1 MQSTTNPFDLAWE
14 ALKRFLPLDVL
25 EGKMDEAR
33 QKIGRV
39 NILIAGKTG
48 VGKTTLINAV
58 FGAKVGKTGIGVPVT
73 TGITWYEPPGL
84 PLRLCDTRGLELAA
98 YAETLAALESE
109 LLRSSASNRIEDR
122 LHLAWLCISERS
134 ARIEDAEQQVAKLC
148 SKHGVP
154 LIVVVTQA
162 FGKEQIVTTI
172 RQLIPEAKAVVPVMA
187 EAEDIPPFPA
197 HGLPKLVFE
206 TERLL
211 PQAVENAFI
220 AAQQIDLDA
229 KRSIATKIA
238 MAAAAGAAAAAFIPV
253 PFAGTAGLLAINT
266 GMVTGIAAAMGVV
279 MDRTSMFALAASL
292 AGGLAASSGGRLL
305 LGEALKFLPGP
316 GTVAGTAV
324 EASVAGAVTYGLG
337 LGLIEFLLWFHSGNA
352 RMPDGSELKDGFA
365 RFWAARPNKEI
376 TVPN

>member
-1 MQSTTNPFDLAWE
+1 M
-14 ALKRFLPLDVL
+14 
-25 EGKMDEAR
+25 
-33 QKIGRV
+33 
-39 NILIAGKTG
+39 
-48 VGKTTLINAV
+48 GKTTLINAV

-73 TGITWYEPPGL
+73 TGITWYEPPVL

-98 YAETLAALESE
+98 YAETLAALEGE
-109 LLRSSASNRIEDR
+109 LLRSSASSRIEDR

-162 FGKEQIVTTI
+162 FGKEQVVTTI

-187 EAEDIPPFPA
+187 EAEDTPPFPA

-238 MAAAAGAAAAAFIPV
+238 MAAATGAAAAAFIPV

-316 GTVAGTAV
+316 GTAAGTVV

-337 LGLIEFLLWFHSGNA
+337 LGLIEFLLWFH
-352 RMPDGSELKDGFA
+352 RETHECLT
-365 RFWAARPNKEI
+365 AAS
-376 TVPN
+376 